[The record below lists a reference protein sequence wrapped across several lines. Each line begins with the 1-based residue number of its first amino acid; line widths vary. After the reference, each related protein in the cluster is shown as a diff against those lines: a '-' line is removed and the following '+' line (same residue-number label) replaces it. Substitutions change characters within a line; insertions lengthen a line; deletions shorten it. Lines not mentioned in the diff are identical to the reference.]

1 MLTGLMTNFYHGGI
15 VTVDDEDD
23 VAPIYA
29 RVYTDFFKR
38 DPQIYALGDIRFN
51 KPKSLKSVGYTL
63 ALMIFYSFPVTMMV
77 GMDKMFKNVIWA
89 AIIFGPPLVLGSV
102 MSKPLFHNKPLTK
115 DIRSTVRYFS
125 LAKTY
130 ADLQS
135 YDNGPAV
142 RGSLTLW
149 LADSDCCDGPAAK
162 ISGARRSKPS
172 ETPKKRTLKQK
183 REPRQKQPRERKPRE
198 PQVEVPKAIPLNDA
212 ARRLIAQGQSDALSQ
227 RRGR

>member
-1 MLTGLMTNFYHGGI
+1 MTNFYRGGT
-15 VTVDDEDD
+15 VAVDDEDD

-77 GMDKMFKNVIWA
+77 GLDKMFKNVIWA

-135 YDNGPAV
+135 YDNGPTV
-142 RGSLTLW
+142 KGGMTLW
-149 LADSDCCDGPAAK
+149 LADSDCYDGPEAK
-162 ISGARRSKPS
+162 IGGARRNKHTK
-172 ETPKKRTLKQK
+172 TPKKEKKPKQK
-183 REPRQKQPRERKPRE
+183 RKPKQRQPRERTPRE

-227 RRGR
+227 RHGR